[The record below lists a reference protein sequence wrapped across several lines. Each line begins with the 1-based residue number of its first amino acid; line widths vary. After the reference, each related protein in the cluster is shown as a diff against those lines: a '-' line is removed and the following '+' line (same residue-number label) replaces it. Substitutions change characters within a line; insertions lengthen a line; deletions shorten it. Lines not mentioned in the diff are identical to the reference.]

1 MNLEKVCVDLKTRSY
16 NILIGQNLLNQIG
29 LFCRSILPS
38 QKGVLIGDSNT
49 TALYKEDCLISLLK
63 ENFHVSSWQFQAGE
77 KSKNLTILGRLYD
90 FLAEEKLDRK
100 SFLIALGGGV
110 VGDIVGLAAAT
121 YLRGIPFIQVPTTLL
136 AQVDSSVGGKT
147 AIDLPSGKNLVGA
160 FYQPNLVL
168 CDVNL
173 LKSLPRREL
182 ICGLAEVVKYG
193 IILDRDFFDFL
204 ETHIEGILA
213 LETSLLTTVVKRCC
227 ELKASVTA
235 ADETETG
242 KRAIL
247 NFGHT
252 IAHAIEVVSGYGKYT
267 HGEAVAIGSL
277 IACKLSETLMGFP
290 PAETERIEKFFIK
303 IGLPVSLVSTEI
315 RSVDS
320 LVLAMQNDKK
330 TLAGIPRFV
339 LVPHIGEAKF
349 GCQVPESLLRKSI
362 EEFIR

>member
-173 LKSLPRREL
+173 LKTLPRREL

-204 ETHIEGILA
+204 FSI
-213 LETSLLTTVVKRCC
+213 
-227 ELKASVTA
+227 
-235 ADETETG
+235 
-242 KRAIL
+242 
-247 NFGHT
+247 N
-252 IAHAIEVVSGYGKYT
+252 VS
-267 HGEAVAIGSL
+267 IS
-277 IACKLSETLMGFP
+277 
-290 PAETERIEKFFIK
+290 
-303 IGLPVSLVSTEI
+303 
-315 RSVDS
+315 
-320 LVLAMQNDKK
+320 
-330 TLAGIPRFV
+330 
-339 LVPHIGEAKF
+339 
-349 GCQVPESLLRKSI
+349 
-362 EEFIR
+362 